1 MKLKY
6 IPKTKIICTLG
17 PATAEVSSILKL
29 MSNGMDAVRLNFSHG
44 NYSEHRKYI
53 QNLRIAEAKSGQPI
67 AIIQD
72 LQGPKI
78 RVGKLI
84 KEPVKVFINS
94 QIVLSTRVNDNPE
107 FISVD
112 YEHLHKELKRGDKL
126 YIDDGKIKIEV
137 LKVED
142 KRIYCKVLNTGEIS
156 SHKGINLP
164 NVKLGV
170 PSITDKDK
178 KDILFG
184 LKNDIDFIALSFVRS
199 SNDIDELREFII
211 KHSKKFSKKIPY
223 ILAKIEKQEAIN
235 DLDNIIIK
243 SDGVLIARGDLG
255 IEIPIENVPL
265 IQKEIIK
272 KCREYTKPVIVA
284 TQMLES
290 MIKNPLPTRAEV
302 SDVANAVLDGADAV
316 LLSGE
321 TSIGNYP
328 IEAVEMMNK
337 IIQAIET
344 GCHNRKV
351 YEYKQREDYDALA
364 ESAVMLSDEVGSK
377 AIIAVT
383 YSGRTATFISK
394 YRPAARIFGFT
405 ESIKV
410 ARRLSIQWGV
420 ESFVVPKIKGSTD
433 SAFNKIHNQIIS
445 KRMLKKGDKYVVLA
459 GLPFFEKNV
468 LNTIKVFKV

>member
-6 IPKTKIICTLG
+6 FPKTKIVCTLG
-17 PATAEVSSILKL
+17 PATTKVSSILKL
-29 MSNGMDAVRLNFSHG
+29 ISKGMDAVRLNFSHG
-44 NYSEHRKYI
+44 NYSEHGKYI
-53 QNLRIAEAKSGQPI
+53 QNLRIAEARSEKNI

-84 KEPVKVFINS
+84 KEPVKVVMNS
-94 QIVLSTRVNDNPE
+94 QIVLTTRINDDAD
-107 FISVD
+107 FIPVD
-112 YEHLHKELKRGDKL
+112 YEHLHKDLKRGDKV

-137 LKVED
+137 LKID
-142 KRIYCKVLNTGEIS
+142 DRRIYCKVLNTGEIT

-164 NVKLGV
+164 DVKLGV

-178 KDILFG
+178 DDILFG
-184 LKNDIDFIALSFVRS
+184 LKNGVDFIALSFVRS
-199 SNDIDELREFII
+199 AKDIDELREFIR
-211 KHSKKFSKKIPY
+211 KHSKESGKKGPY
-223 ILAKIEKQEAIN
+223 ILAKVEKQEAIN
-235 DLDNIIIK
+235 DIDNIIKK

-255 IEIPIENVPL
+255 IEIPVENVPL
-265 IQKEIIK
+265 VQKEIIK
-272 KCREYTKPVIVA
+272 KCKEHTKPVIVA

-337 IIQAIET
+337 IINAVET
-344 GCHNRKV
+344 GYRNRKV
-351 YEYKQREDYDALA
+351 YEHQHREDYDALA
-364 ESAVMLSDEVGSK
+364 ESAVMLSDEIGVK

-383 YSGRTATFISK
+383 YSGRTATLISK
-394 YRPAARIFGFT
+394 YRPDARIFAFT
-405 ESIKV
+405 ENVKV
-410 ARRLSIQWGV
+410 ARRMSIHWGI

-433 SAFNKIHNQIIS
+433 RAFNKIHHQIIS
-445 KRMLKKGDKYVVLA
+445 TRMLKKGDKYVVLA

-468 LNTIKVFKV
+468 LNTIKIFRV